1 MDIAL
6 ISEKRYITKLSHPHL
21 THKLFALCGERERHL
36 ERERE
41 RRTIIMATE
50 SSDSPYDK
58 AKPFLA
64 VVLMQF
70 GYAGMSIISK
80 HALNEGMSQ
89 HVLVVYRHAVAT
101 IVIAP
106 FAFIFDRYGVSV
118 GPFYHKY
125 TPVLSDS
132 LIDIKNYHFL
142 TKKIYDII
150 N

>member
-1 MDIAL
+1 M
-6 ISEKRYITKLSHPHL
+6 
-21 THKLFALCGERERHL
+21 
-36 ERERE
+36 RERE

-132 LIDIKNYHFL
+132 LIDIENYHFL

>member
-1 MDIAL
+1 
-6 ISEKRYITKLSHPHL
+6 
-21 THKLFALCGERERHL
+21 
-36 ERERE
+36 
-41 RRTIIMATE
+41 MATA
-50 SSDSPYDK
+50 SSSYDR

-64 VVLMQF
+64 VILLQF
-70 GYAGMSIISK
+70 GYAGMFTITK
-80 HALNEGMSQ
+80 HALDEGMSQ